1 MTVKIVRVSA
11 SAYVDIGNIARFI
24 VSVSRLSHAERY
36 VDEINE
42 ELKSLGFLATV
53 IPETAYS
60 YPKRFHPKAKMMKMH
75 KKPLCVIF
83 HIEGDYVIVDRIL
96 PAAMVA
102 Y

>member
-42 ELKSLGFLATV
+42 ELKSLGFLARLFRKQHTV
-53 IPETAYS
+53 IRNDFIQRR
-60 YPKRFHPKAKMMKMH
+60 K
-75 KKPLCVIF
+75 
-83 HIEGDYVIVDRIL
+83 
-96 PAAMVA
+96 
-102 Y
+102 